1 MRDDV
6 ADDSA
11 GPSARRARARRS
23 RRGGLRRQRFARRRE
38 YLRRDE
44 ITLRYELLNLRGLD
58 QVENAPPS
66 PRPSRRQGVAVIP
79 ISFASG

>member
-1 MRDDV
+1 
-6 ADDSA
+6 
-11 GPSARRARARRS
+11 
-23 RRGGLRRQRFARRRE
+23 
-38 YLRRDE
+38 
-44 ITLRYELLNLRGLD
+44 LRYELLNLRGLD